1 MYKLFF
7 LSASWLAFYSDL
19 ETIQASHESRAF
31 DNAVKP
37 MRLSDLHYDLPPER
51 IAQYPCEP
59 RDQAR
64 LLVLDRR
71 TGALED
77 ACIKDLPQWLRAGD
91 VLVLNDTRVF
101 PARLIGRRE
110 PTGGQVEVFLVRET
124 APKTWTA
131 LVKPGRR
138 VRVGDR
144 LTFGQGDLH
153 GIVTGRLEDG
163 RRTIAFTYEGDFFA
177 LLDRIGHTPL
187 PPYITRE
194 AETPFDRERYQTV
207 YATTPGSI
215 AAPTAGLHFTPELL
229 STLAAQGVEIVKLTL
244 HVGYGTFQPVRTE
257 NLAAHRV
264 EPEVYV
270 VPEATAQRINAAKRE
285 GRRVIAV
292 GTTSTRTLETVA
304 EEGADGNFVRAGQ
317 GMTDLTIV
325 PGFRFRILDGLL
337 TNFHLPRSS
346 LLALVVAF
354 GGYEPVMR
362 AYRHAVAAGYW
373 FYSYGDAMLLI

>member
-1 MYKLFF
+1 
-7 LSASWLAFYSDL
+7 
-19 ETIQASHESRAF
+19 
-31 DNAVKP
+31 

-51 IAQYPCEP
+51 IAQHPREP
-59 RDQAR
+59 RDEAR

-71 TGALED
+71 TGALEE
-77 ACIKDLPQWLRAGD
+77 ARVRDLPRWLRAGD

-110 PTGGQVEVFLVRET
+110 PTGGLVEVFLVRET
-124 APKTWTA
+124 APQTWTA

-144 LTFGQGDLH
+144 LTFGEGALQGV
-153 GIVTGRLEDG
+153 VTGRLPDG
-163 RRTIAFTYEGDFFA
+163 RRTIAFTCDGDFFA
-177 LLDRIGHTPL
+177 LLDRIGRTPL

-194 AETPFDRERYQTV
+194 ADTPSDRERYQTV

-229 STLAAQGVEIVKLTL
+229 STLAEQGVEIIKLTL

-270 VPEATAQRINAAKRE
+270 VPEATAQRINAAKCA

-304 EEGADGNFVRAGQ
+304 RDGADGNFVRAGQ

-325 PGFRFRILDGLL
+325 PGFRFRVLDGLL
-337 TNFHLPRSS
+337 TNFHLPQSS

-354 GGYEPVMR
+354 GGYESVMH
-362 AYRHAVAAGYW
+362 AYRHAVTAGYR

>member
-1 MYKLFF
+1 M
-7 LSASWLAFYSDL
+7 
-19 ETIQASHESRAF
+19 H
-31 DNAVKP
+31 
-37 MRLSDLHYDLPPER
+37 LSDLHYDLPPER
-51 IAQYPCEP
+51 IAQHPCEP

-71 TGALED
+71 TGNIEEGRVR
-77 ACIKDLPQWLRAGD
+77 DLPQWLRASD

-110 PTGGQVEVFLVRET
+110 PTGGMVEVFLVRET
-124 APKTWTA
+124 APDTWTA

-144 LTFGQGDLH
+144 LTFGQGELQ
-153 GIVTGRLEDG
+153 GVVLNRLEDG
-163 RRTIAFTYEGDFFA
+163 RRTVAFTYDGDFFA
-177 LLDRIGHTPL
+177 LLDRIGRTPL
-187 PPYITRE
+187 PPYIARE
-194 AETPFDRERYQTV
+194 ADLPADRERYQTV
-207 YATTPGSI
+207 YAATPGSV
-215 AAPTAGLHFTPELL
+215 AAPTAGLHFTSELL
-229 STLAAQGVEIVKLTL
+229 STLARHGVEIVKLTL

-270 VPEATAQRINAAKRE
+270 VPEATAQRINAAKCE

-304 EEGADGNFVRAGQ
+304 QDVADGRCVHAGQ

-325 PGFRFRILDGLL
+325 PGFTFRVLDGLL
-337 TNFHLPRSS
+337 TNFHLPKSS

-354 GGYEPVMR
+354 GGYELVMR
-362 AYRHAVAAGYW
+362 AYRHAVAAGYR
-373 FYSYGDAMLLI
+373 FYSYGDAMLLL